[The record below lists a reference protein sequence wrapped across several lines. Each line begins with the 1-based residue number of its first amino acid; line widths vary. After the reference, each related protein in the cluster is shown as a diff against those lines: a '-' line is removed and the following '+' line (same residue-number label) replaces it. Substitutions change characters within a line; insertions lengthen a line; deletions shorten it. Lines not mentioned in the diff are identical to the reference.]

1 MAVARFCSAGV
12 AMRYVLP
19 VLRMTSCLHTMA
31 GVGELKNKIIEIKI
45 KVTQRGQHG
54 FDTAAYTRL
63 HLAIMCVDNLHRV
76 VKIGREVLDI
86 YRVDQKSKLSY
97 CDRYFKG

>member
-31 GVGELKNKIIEIKI
+31 GVGELKNKIIEIKKSDSTGAARI
-45 KVTQRGQHG
+45 RHRGVYSLAPGYYVRGQ
-54 FDTAAYTRL
+54 
-63 HLAIMCVDNLHRV
+63 LAQSGEDWT
-76 VKIGREVLDI
+76 
-86 YRVDQKSKLSY
+86 
-97 CDRYFKG
+97 